1 MNTDES
7 PRAEVLEIKSNSQA
21 TLHALGH
28 QDDSSVSRIK
38 ASTSRTQLTEAD
50 EMLRTKKLE
59 TKWRTAQSL
68 RLRVISSTVLPKG
81 KVINISALGADGS
94 FRGAKDGRTYF
105 GCRKRAEKGNKDSQI
120 LNDILIPASDPDL
133 TERHRGRHF
142 QIEYDPFR
150 ESYFIKDLGTGFGAF
165 VKLDSQLYLR
175 DNNLLHI
182 GESFVVVN
190 LLQSKEDQTP
200 RLRLKLFGGPS
211 TGEVFYFSS
220 GEVAEN
226 RVRVGRHPMCEVPI
240 EDGLIS
246 KVQLTIRYEG
256 ESGWVLVDGDLDHQR
271 GSTNGTWVYLSDEYE
286 VYNGMVFKVNSTL
299 FQAMLWV

>member
-1 MNTDES
+1 MVDMKANNQTS
-7 PRAEVLEIKSNSQA
+7 LY
-21 TLHALGH
+21 ALH
-28 QDDSSVSRIK
+28 QDESSVSRIK
-38 ASTSRTQLTEAD
+38 ASVPRTQLTEAD
-50 EMLRTKKLE
+50 EVLRTKKLAG
-59 TKWRTAQSL
+59 KWRTAQNL
-68 RLRVISSTVLPKG
+68 RLRVVSSTVLPKG
-81 KVINISALGADGS
+81 KVFNLTALGAESS

-105 GCRKRAEKGNKDSQI
+105 GCRKRAEKGNKDSPI
-120 LNDILIPASDPDL
+120 LNDLLIPASDPDL

-150 ESYFIKDLGTGFGAF
+150 EAYFIKDLGTGFGAF

-190 LLQSKEDQTP
+190 LLQSKEEETP
-200 RLRLKLFGGPS
+200 KLRLKLFGGPS

-220 GEVAEN
+220 GEAEN

-246 KVQLTIRYEG
+246 KVQLTVRYEAN
-256 ESGWVLVDGDLDHQR
+256 SGWVLVDGDLDHQR
-271 GSTNGTWVYLSDEYE
+271 ASTNGTWVYLSDEYE
-286 VYNGMVFKVNSTL
+286 VYNGLVFKVNSTL

>member
-1 MNTDES
+1 MVDIKDNTQG
-7 PRAEVLEIKSNSQA
+7 N
-21 TLHALGH
+21 TLLSLGH
-28 QDDSSVSRIK
+28 HNESTVSQIKASVSRPH
-38 ASTSRTQLTEAD
+38 LTEAD
-50 EMLRTKKLE
+50 EVVRAKKLE
-59 TKWRTAQSL
+59 SKWRTAQHL

-81 KVINISALGADGS
+81 KVININALSADGA
-94 FRGAKDGRTYF
+94 FRGARDGRTYF
-105 GCRKRAEKGNKDSQI
+105 GCRKRAEKGNKNSPI

-150 ESYFIKDLGTGFGAF
+150 EAYFIKDLGTGFGAF

-182 GESFVVVN
+182 GESFLVVN
-190 LLQSKEDQTP
+190 LLPGKGEQAPQ
-200 RLRLKLFGGPS
+200 LRLKLFGGPS
-211 TGEVFYFSS
+211 TGEVFYFST
-220 GEVAEN
+220 EDAPDN

-246 KVQLTIRYEG
+246 KVQLTVRYEQDN
-256 ESGWVLVDGDLDHQR
+256 GWVLVDGDLDHQR
-271 GSTNGTWVYLSDEYE
+271 GSTNGTWVYLSDEFE
-286 VYNGMVFKVNSTL
+286 IYNGMIFKVNSTL